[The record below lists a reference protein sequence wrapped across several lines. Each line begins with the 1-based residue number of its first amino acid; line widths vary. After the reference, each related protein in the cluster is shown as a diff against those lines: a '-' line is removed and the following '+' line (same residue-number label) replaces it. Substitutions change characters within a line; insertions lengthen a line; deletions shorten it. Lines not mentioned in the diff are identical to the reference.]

1 MSLRRAFSSL
11 KIFRKR
17 KYDEPDKETEEVI
30 EEKEPEFTK
39 RIRLT
44 QTRRPKLSPVL
55 QHLFKSPV
63 NAAEFH

>member
-30 EEKEPEFTK
+30 EEKEPEFTEEN
-39 RIRLT
+39 T
-44 QTRRPKLSPVL
+44 TDPNQTP
-55 QHLFKSPV
+55 
-63 NAAEFH
+63 